1 MKKIILVFTILLM
14 NAAVFAQKPA
24 VITNDKAGWQKI
36 GEVTASFQ
44 VEKDGISVLGKDR
57 FKAIKLRITD
67 ASINIYDVE
76 VFYESGDSEHFDVKS
91 EFKSGQETRILDL
104 KGSNRELKKVV
115 FTYKSVANADGEKA
129 HIELYGMK

>member
-1 MKKIILVFTILLM
+1 MKKIILVITVLLM

-24 VITNDKAGWQKI
+24 IITKDKAGWQKI

-44 VEKDGISVLGKDR
+44 VEKDGISVMGKDR
-57 FKAIKLRITD
+57 FKAIKLLITD

-91 EFKSGQETRILDL
+91 ELKAGQETRILDL

-115 FTYKSVANADGEKA
+115 FTYKSVVNMENDKA